1 MSSVGEVEVGRL
13 GRRDMKYPVAPP
25 IIRTAMPPIA
35 APAMT
40 PAPTGFGPEVDDV
53 VEFDKLFA

>member
-1 MSSVGEVEVGRL
+1 
-13 GRRDMKYPVAPP
+13 MKYPVAPP